1 MTVTRVRIMSQEPG
15 PAAMPLGPPPPSS
28 VRPAV
33 VSAMRRQVGTGSYR
47 PPADRVA
54 ERLLTLLLH
63 AGA

>member
-1 MTVTRVRIMSQEPG
+1 MTVTRVRIVSKDPG

-33 VSAMRRQVGTGSYR
+33 VSAMRHQVGSGTYR

-54 ERLLTLLLH
+54 ERLLALLLH